1 MTSPSQGRVNVL
13 IEVFDIDSAT
23 SRQRIDIMSFNVEF
37 EAASPNAA
45 SARPMMQ
52 QLTGLRIV
60 FPTE

>member
-1 MTSPSQGRVNVL
+1 ML